1 VSPAIPC
8 PQAEEFSALLDWEL
22 APARLPALE
31 RHIEE
36 CEKCRAHYR
45 RLAAADRML
54 GLTLGEAKVLA
65 ECLAAQAGEKDA
77 LSPALQT
84 ELEDAGR
91 EEWLAAMRDIA
102 RQKAAGRKRLAITL
116 AIVLVVVVGGF
127 VALLHPPP
135 VAEAGGAELRGGYVI
150 AGDAGGKVSLDGGAK
165 VRLAPG
171 TVVGFRATWRWDDP
185 WAELVRGRLDLDE
198 GELTVLIGGKSKEL
212 TKGQS
217 IEVPGA
223 SGPPA
228 PSVPPGP
235 SN

>member
-102 RQKAAGRKRLAITL
+102 RQKAADRKRLAITA
-116 AIVLVVVVGGF
+116 AIILVVAVGGF
-127 VALLHPPP
+127 IALLHPPP
-135 VAEAGGAELRGGYVI
+135 VAGLSGAERRGGYVV
-150 AGDAGGKVSLDGGAK
+150 AGDAGGQVALSDGAK
-165 VRLAPG
+165 VKLAPG

-185 WAELVRGRLDLDE
+185 WAELVRGRIEVAE
-198 GELTVLIGGKSKEL
+198 GELTVMIGEKSKEL
-212 TKGQS
+212 AKGQA
-217 IEVPGA
+217 IEVPGTPGA
-223 SGPPA
+223 
-228 PSVPPGP
+228 PGP
-235 SN
+235 DK